1 MTDYGAIA
9 SRAAATIARYGAPAT
24 LVRVSRLPYD
34 PASSSADAAAEQRFP
49 CAAVRTEYSLRERET
64 GLIDERDSKILLA
77 AVQAGRVVPKPEPR
91 DALEFAGERLE
102 VVNASAIAPAGVA
115 VAYEV
120 QARQP

>member
-1 MTDYGAIA
+1 MTDYGAIGA
-9 SRAAATIARYGAPAT
+9 RAAATIARFGAPAT

-49 CAAVRTEYSLRERET
+49 SVGVRIEYSLRERET

-77 AVQAGRVVPKPEPR
+77 AVQAGRAVPQPEPR
-91 DALEFAGERLE
+91 DGIEFAGQRHE
-102 VVNASAIAPAGVA
+102 VVSSSAIAPAGTA

-120 QARQP
+120 QARRP

>member
-9 SRAAATIARYGAPAT
+9 ARAAATIARFGAPAT

-49 CAAVRTEYSLRERET
+49 SVAVRTEYSLRERET

-77 AVQAGRVVPKPEPR
+77 AVQAGRAVPQPEPR
-91 DALEFAGERLE
+91 DGLEFAGVRHE
-102 VVNASAIAPAGVA
+102 VVSSGAIAPAGVP

-120 QARQP
+120 QARRP